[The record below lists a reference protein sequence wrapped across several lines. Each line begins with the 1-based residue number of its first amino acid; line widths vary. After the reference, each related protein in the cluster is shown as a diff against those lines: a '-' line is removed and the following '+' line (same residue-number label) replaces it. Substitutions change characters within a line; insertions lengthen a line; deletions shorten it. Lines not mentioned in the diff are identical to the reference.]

1 MAEPGDILVVDDDAA
16 TRDLLAELLT
26 DAGYR
31 VRLAINGADGL
42 RQIQARPPA
51 LLLTDLLMPV
61 MTGVELIRAVRLA
74 YPYLKIIA
82 MTASPARAARL
93 AEYYA
98 VLCVFKPFDMD
109 DVLTCIALHAMS
121 SRDAVPA

>member
-1 MAEPGDILVVDDDAA
+1 MEHGDILVVDDDTA

-31 VRLAINGADGL
+31 VRLAVNGADGL
-42 RQIQARPPA
+42 RQMRARLPA

-61 MTGVELIRAVRLA
+61 MTGVELIRAARAA
-74 YPYLKIIA
+74 YPTLKIIV
-82 MTASPARAARL
+82 MTASPTRAARL

-98 VLCVFKPFDMD
+98 VLCVFKPFDVD

-121 SRDAVPA
+121 GRDAVPA